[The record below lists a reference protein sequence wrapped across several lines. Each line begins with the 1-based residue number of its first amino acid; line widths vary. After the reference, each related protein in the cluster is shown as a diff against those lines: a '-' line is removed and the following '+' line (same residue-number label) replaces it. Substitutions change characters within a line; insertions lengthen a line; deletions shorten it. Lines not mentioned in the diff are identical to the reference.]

1 MREES
6 AKKVVDLLV
15 PVLEGTIKNIPPYI
29 SNLLFR
35 YSMYSLSLTLLWFI
49 VIWFAFF
56 FWYKASKA
64 EEDDK
69 MFPLIFVTVL
79 TTIIGVVIIA
89 HNIQWIFL
97 PEVSLL
103 ENLKH

>member
-49 VIWFAFF
+49 IIWFAIF
-56 FWYKASKA
+56 FWYKASQQDD
-64 EEDDK
+64 DDK
-69 MFPLIFVTVL
+69 KFPLIFA
-79 TTIIGVVIIA
+79 TIIVSILGVVIIA

-97 PEVSLL
+97 PEFSLL